1 MNRKTLGSLVLIAV
15 AGAVLVGAEQAKS
28 QAKPKPMTK
37 TPTTFSGE
45 IVAVDAQAHT
55 FTVRGSEIPAHEMK
69 FRAEAGSNVIVNG
82 QPKPVTDLTRGEHVK
97 VTYTGA
103 GDVLTA
109 TAVSVEQP
117 KKKG

>member
-28 QAKPKPMTK
+28 QAKPKPMAK
-37 TPTTFSGE
+37 TPATFSGE
-45 IVAVDAQAHT
+45 IVGVDAQAHT
-55 FTVRGSEIPAHEMK
+55 FTVRGSDPAHEMK
-69 FRAEAGSNVIVNG
+69 FRAEAGSKVIVNG
-82 QPKPVTDLTRGEHVK
+82 QPKSVTDLTRGEHVK

-103 GDVLTA
+103 GDLLTA
-109 TAVSVEQP
+109 TAVTIEQP